1 MVILIF
7 KLIFLLVTNFCQFQ
21 KRVGG
26 GDFKWFFPTKNQILS
41 NLKLIL
47 ILKDLN
53 NFATL

>member
-1 MVILIF
+1 
-7 KLIFLLVTNFCQFQ
+7 LVE
-21 KRVGG
+21 GGGGGGEG